1 MLSVQVQVRHWTGL
15 TTGKTILMFDWTGQN
30 IMAHHTTVLSPF
42 QLLGLIM
49 VMALASYGLP
59 WAEGITQ
66 TVSLTRSFTSAMLAG
81 RDLDNCDVTKLQSE
95 AILTSCRTPRIADG
109 CDVVAFIIYTVVF
122 FAINWIVRIVLVEPC
137 AHFALRTSHIPEKV
151 NTPAKLEKLRLKRI
165 VKVEK
170 FSQTAMEQLFYGA
183 FTVFGAVTVSSQQWI
198 WPSAL
203 WWRGVTSTVT
213 SPFADSLGQE
223 IGVHAYTTKALA
235 GYYIMYAGNSVVSVH
250 CTVHQRKA
258 RHSRGVVSPV
268 TPSCCAVLRV
278 LVRDL

>member
-1 MLSVQVQVRHWTGL
+1 
-15 TTGKTILMFDWTGQN
+15 
-30 IMAHHTTVLSPF
+30 MAQTVLSPF

-59 WAEGITQ
+59 WADGITQ
-66 TVSLTRSFTSAMLAG
+66 TVSVTRSFTSAMLAG
-81 RDLDNCDVTKLQSE
+81 GDLDNCDVTKLQSE
-95 AILTSCRTPRIADG
+95 AILTYCRTPRIDDG
-109 CDVVAFIIYTVVF
+109 CDVVVFIIYTVVF

-137 AHFALRTSHIPEKV
+137 AHIALRTSHIPEKV
-151 NTPAKLEKLRLKRI
+151 NTPAKVEKLRLKRI

-183 FTVFGAVTVSSQQWI
+183 FTAFGAVIVSSQQWI

-223 IGVHAYTTKALA
+223 IGAHSYMTKALA
-235 GYYIMYAGNSVVSVH
+235 GYYIMYAGS
-250 CTVHQRKA
+250 TVLAVQCAVQQRKA
-258 RHSRGVVSPV
+258 RQFSVSL
-268 TPSCCAVLRV
+268 CL
-278 LVRDL
+278 